1 MNGCGRAFSVAT
13 SKNTQA
19 TSRKGRC
26 GGEVA
31 SESFTWPGTKTGTE
45 TQWEAR
51 LLASPVP
58 LSLGAE
64 WTLPGSELPLFTSP
78 SQQAGFS
85 CSPRIAA
92 SDRRLLPDQE
102 KTSPAPLFL
111 SCLLASTLITSCCIP
126 RAHLISNSI
135 MGLYSART
143 SVQQPMS

>member
-1 MNGCGRAFSVAT
+1 MWQDIFSCHKQKH
-13 SKNTQA
+13 SQA

-31 SESFTWPGTKTGTE
+31 SESFTLPGTETGTE
-45 TQWEAR
+45 TWWEAR
-51 LLASPVP
+51 LLTSPIP

-64 WTLPGSELPLFTSP
+64 WTLPGSELPLFTSS
-78 SQQAGFS
+78 SQQAGFP
-85 CSPRIAA
+85 CSPRIAS
-92 SDRRLLPDQE
+92 SDRRLPPDQE